1 MASRSAMQRLD
12 PKNMIYRFLGSTGLK
27 VSALS
32 FGSWVTVGGQCGYET
47 ARDCMKEAWD
57 HGVNYFD
64 TAEVY
69 ASGECERAFGQ
80 ILKELQFKR
89 SDMVIST
96 KLFWGGAGPN
106 DTGLSKKHLFEGM
119 NASLERLGL
128 EYVDVVM
135 AHRPDRKTPMEEIVR
150 AFTQIVNSGQALYW
164 GTSEWNS
171 HDIERAHHMAA
182 VHSLIPPVCDQPQ
195 YNMFWRERVEGELA
209 PVLANYRYGLT
220 IWSPLDNGVLTG
232 KYNEGIPA
240 DSRFAATNAAASD
253 KQNMVN
259 FGKALSS
266 AEGQAKI
273 EKVRRLTQIATE
285 LGCTTAQLALAWC
298 LLNETVSTVITG
310 ASRPAQVTENMKAL
324 DVYKKIKGMP
334 DVVGRIEEILGNR
347 PAEPEL
353 WGRWN

>member
-12 PKNMIYRFLGSTGLK
+12 PKNMVYRFLGNTGLK

-32 FGSWVTVGGQCGYET
+32 FGSWCGYET
-47 ARDCMKEAWD
+47 ARDCMQEAWD
-57 HGVNYFD
+57 HGVNSFD

-80 ILKELQFKR
+80 ILKELQFKW

-128 EYVDVVM
+128 DYVDVVM

-164 GTSEWNS
+164 DTS
-171 HDIERAHHMAA
+171 D
-182 VHSLIPPVCDQPQ
+182 LIPPVCDQPQ

-209 PVLANYRYGLT
+209 PVLANYRHGLA

-253 KQNMVN
+253 KENMVN

-266 AEGQAKI
+266 AEGKAKI
-273 EKVRRLTQIATE
+273 ERVRRLTQIATE
-285 LGCTTAQLALAWC
+285 LGCTTAQLALARC

-310 ASRPAQVTENMKAL
+310 ASRPAQMTENMTAL

-334 DVVGRIEEILGNR
+334 DVVGRIEQILGNR